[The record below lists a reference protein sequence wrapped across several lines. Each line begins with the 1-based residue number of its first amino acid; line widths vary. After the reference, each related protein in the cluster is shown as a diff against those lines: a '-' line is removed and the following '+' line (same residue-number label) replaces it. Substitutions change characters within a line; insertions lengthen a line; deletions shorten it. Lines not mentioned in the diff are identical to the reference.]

1 MSDINNTQSAAAE
14 KRENK
19 ILLASIGILVVL
31 CIVLA
36 VIGFCFLNKPAEIIE
51 GQADAT
57 SIRISGKLPGRVMKI
72 YVHEGDVVKA
82 GDTLIHIHSSL
93 ADAKL
98 LPAQSMENAAKFQ
111 NEKIDAGTR
120 SQIIQAAR
128 DLATQAEAAVSITQ
142 KTYTRMEN
150 LYKEGVISE
159 QKRDEAK
166 AAYDG
171 AVAAHQAAKS
181 QLDLAVAGA
190 QKEDKASAAAMV
202 DVAKGGVAEVQS
214 LLEDQY
220 LLAPCDG
227 QIDQIYPEE
236 SELVSLGAPLMS
248 LLKLQDKWV
257 TFNVR
262 EEFLND
268 MKLGNEIEVMI
279 PALDKKKTKAKI
291 YYVRDLG
298 SYANWQATKS
308 TGQWDSKTFEVKAR
322 TTDPLPDLR
331 PGMTVVYFLK

>member
-1 MSDINNTQSAAAE
+1 
-14 KRENK
+14 
-19 ILLASIGILVVL
+19 
-31 CIVLA
+31 
-36 VIGFCFLNKPAEIIE
+36 
-51 GQADAT
+51 
-57 SIRISGKLPGRVMKI
+57 
-72 YVHEGDVVKA
+72 
-82 GDTLIHIHSSL
+82 
-93 ADAKL
+93 
-98 LPAQSMENAAKFQ
+98 
-111 NEKIDAGTR
+111 
-120 SQIIQAAR
+120 
-128 DLATQAEAAVSITQ
+128 
-142 KTYTRMEN
+142 MEN

-171 AVAAHQAAKS
+171 AVAAHNAAKS
-181 QLDLAVAGA
+181 QLDLAIAGA

-202 DVAKGGVAEVQS
+202 DVAKGGVAEVES

-227 QIDQIYPEE
+227 QIDQVYPEE

-262 EEFLND
+262 EEFLNN
-268 MKLGNEIEVMI
+268 MKLGDEIEVMI

-322 TTDPLPDLR
+322 TTDTIPDLR